1 FQARLAAIMPRPDLA
16 TIFVAMGSDDRADL
30 YKKLSD
36 AQRNAL
42 MPALAQ
48 AEREEIRR
56 LAAYDEDMA
65 GAIMTSDYASLLP
78 QFSATEALERLRRE
92 APNKETIY
100 RAYVIDADRKL
111 IGSVRLQE
119 LITAPEDVKIVD
131 IMERDTHAIRADD
144 DVEDAARKLARYD
157 VIALPVV
164 DAEHRLGGIST
175 YGDAMAVEE
184 ADAPEHCSE

>member
-1 FQARLAAIMPRPDLA
+1 KIDPHQAWSILKNMALPTRADIFGYLNVGFQARLAAIMPRPDLA

-78 QFSATEALERLRRE
+78 QFSATEALERLRSE
-92 APNKETIY
+92 APNKDTIY
-100 RAYVIDADRKL
+100 RAYVIDANRKL
-111 IGSVRLQE
+111 GSGP
-119 LITAPEDVKIVD
+119 IN
-131 IMERDTHAIRADD
+131 
-144 DVEDAARKLARYD
+144 
-157 VIALPVV
+157 
-164 DAEHRLGGIST
+164 GIPS
-175 YGDAMAVEE
+175 A
-184 ADAPEHCSE
+184 SEM